1 MISLVLLLLGI
12 AAFVIPFLA
21 VVILTTILFT
31 LCDPKTRFGA
41 IACFVVPA
49 FAILSGLVVWGST
62 IDLWRYAE
70 PVMWRLAWPALAL
83 ICLGIIAAGFAVAA
97 SRRRQLRSKHDGAA
111 TSTI

>member
-1 MISLVLLLLGI
+1 MVILVLILLGI
-12 AAFVIPFLA
+12 AAFALPFLA

-31 LCDPKTRFGA
+31 LCEPKTRFGA
-41 IACFVVPA
+41 IACFAAPA
-49 FAILSGLVVWGST
+49 LAILCGLVAWGST

-70 PVMWRLAWPALAL
+70 PVMWRLTWPALAL